1 DDMASREQ
9 VPDES
14 VPAGGGG
21 GGTGAPP
28 TQHLRGSFEE
38 VRNER
43 REQGGGPG
51 GNEIPESLRAGPQ
64 GWAESTNP
72 FVRAQHTGNP
82 PAPETAPAVNPWASE
97 EGKGGPD
104 ANLPDANV
112 PEATDPLA
120 SGQQRDPNVTNQFQN
135 LNIAEQNTNPWEG
148 PVEDKSTVEGKP
160 LPHSQ
165 PAPPSLGKEDSGNE
179 AWSSTTPP
187 ARTPPTQPN
196 PASSDGP
203 PLINVDDTLEPSNWD
218 DDQQDLF
225 RTPAGDRVVTQDA
238 ENAWEEAPRESS
250 GKEAVPA
257 PDAAPQKK
265 TVGNDGGRDPMG
277 TGEQQSGVID
287 AAGRE
292 TSGTRPVPSRPP
304 NLPPRNI
311 GDSEEARTSHDESGA
326 GGANSSAP
334 PRQVNHM
341 SEELKKETYAIKNIT
356 WFDVRATENPRIT
369 PILIQR
375 DNGPC
380 SLLALVNALTISSPP
395 DLLTTLT
402 STLRTREEVSLELL
416 LDVIIDELMSGRLG
430 EELPDMTDL
439 FTFLISLHKGMNVN
453 PNYIA
458 PAATN
463 LANDPRRSMSH
474 MHPSEREERIPGTF
488 ELTREIMLYGTFL
501 IPLIHGW
508 LPEPGSPVYAAF
520 KRSARSYDDAQH
532 LLFREQEL
540 EDKFTSDGLSFEEQG
555 TFDDIITIRSFL
567 SSTKM
572 QLTTYG
578 LETIRRA
585 LAPGSVAI
593 FFRNDHFSTLYK
605 EPQSEQLMHLV
616 TDVGLA
622 GHDEVVW
629 ESLPDIN
636 GKDCEFYSGDFRPVG
651 GNTQSRQAP
660 SDGRSGRRSP
670 ERSTNTS
677 SAPSDGHQR
686 VASSASE
693 QEDHDLALAFQMQ
706 DEENQRHEQE
716 TARRRRESGLNQQQ
730 QDASHTQNNNNIP
743 VSRFDGANSGRRSA
757 GGRGSS
763 QAQTQSPTQPPASQ
777 RTNPV
782 PAGDAEVLP
791 SYEHAATQPRFEP
804 PPNHPLHLGMNPDA
818 AQRSQGQRGG
828 GARQGQSARPLQ
840 GTPQPQPVGGS
851 GARRQNQNG
860 RGRDK
865 DCIVM

>member
-1 DDMASREQ
+1 M
-9 VPDES
+9 
-14 VPAGGGG
+14 
-21 GGTGAPP
+21 
-28 TQHLRGSFEE
+28 
-38 VRNER
+38 
-43 REQGGGPG
+43 
-51 GNEIPESLRAGPQ
+51 
-64 GWAESTNP
+64 
-72 FVRAQHTGNP
+72 
-82 PAPETAPAVNPWASE
+82 
-97 EGKGGPD
+97 
-104 ANLPDANV
+104 
-112 PEATDPLA
+112 
-120 SGQQRDPNVTNQFQN
+120 TNQFQN

-148 PVEDKSTVEGKP
+148 PVEDQSTVEGKP
-160 LPHSQ
+160 LPHAQ
-165 PAPPSLGKEDSGNE
+165 PAPPSFGKEDSGNE

-196 PASSDGP
+196 LASSEGP
-203 PLINVDDTLEPSNWD
+203 PLINVDDTLESSNWD

-225 RTPAGDRVVTQDA
+225 RTPAADRVVTQDA

-257 PDAAPQKK
+257 PDAASQKD
-265 TVGNDGGRDPMG
+265 T
-277 TGEQQSGVID
+277 
-287 AAGRE
+287 
-292 TSGTRPVPSRPP
+292 SRPP

-326 GGANSSAP
+326 GEANSSAP

-463 LANDPRRSMSH
+463 LPNDPRRSMSH

-508 LPEPGSPVYAAF
+508 LPEPGSPAHAAF
-520 KRSARSYDDAQH
+520 KRSARSYDDVQH

-555 TFDDIITIRSFL
+555 TFDDIITIQSFL

-660 SDGRSGRRSP
+660 SDGRSSRRSP
-670 ERSTNTS
+670 ERSTDTS

-693 QEDHDLALAFQMQ
+693 QEDHDLALAYQMQ

-730 QDASHTQNNNNIP
+730 QDASHAPNNNNNSNNIP

-763 QAQTQSPTQPPASQ
+763 QAQTQSPSHPPAQPPALQ

-782 PAGDAEVLP
+782 PAGDEEVLP

-804 PPNHPLHLGMNPDA
+804 PPSHPLHPGINPDA

-828 GARQGQSARPLQ
+828 GARQGQRARPLQ

-851 GARRQNQNG
+851 GGRRQNQNG